1 MLRKAETCNFLRE
14 MLLSAWLVALPS
26 MCHMGPVSCSLRY
39 VSRSRYAMEDHMAKD
54 IIRTPNAPSST
65 TYSQAV
71 RASGFVFV
79 SGTGPQD
86 PVTGKIVGDTIQE
99 QTRQCLQ
106 NISAILEAAGSS
118 LDRVVSVT
126 VILLEEAD
134 FTGMN
139 EEWTKWFPANP
150 PARQG
155 ARLPVRIPGMRVSI
169 AAIAEA

>member
-1 MLRKAETCNFLRE
+1 MRN
-14 MLLSAWLVALPS
+14 
-26 MCHMGPVSCSLRY
+26 GG
-39 VSRSRYAMEDHMAKD
+39 HMARD
-54 IIRTPNAPSST
+54 IIRTPNAPAST

-79 SGTGPQD
+79 SGTGPHH
-86 PVTGKIVGDTIQE
+86 PETGKIVGDTIQE

-134 FTGMN
+134 FAGMN